1 MICCSAT
8 VPTVLELGDIVVPRV
23 AVDWKSIASD
33 LELKEHTIAVIEQR
47 CRNDPRSCC
56 MQMLSEW
63 VITEQ
68 GVSPKT
74 WATLLFIIKQTR
86 KLVSACSDIEN
97 DLANLPM
104 YVIIHNI
111 HNFNMLLFLSL
122 VQLSQNQTHTRKV
135 CKYEEFYC

>member
-1 MICCSAT
+1 M
-8 VPTVLELGDIVVPRV
+8 PTVLELGDIVLPRI
-23 AVDWKSIASD
+23 AVDWKSVAID
-33 LELKEHTIAVIEQR
+33 LELKQHTIAVIEQR

-74 WATLLFIIKQTR
+74 WATLLFIIKQTK
-86 KLVSACSDIEN
+86 KLASACNDIEN

-104 YVIIHNI
+104 YVNTL
-111 HNFNMLLFLSL
+111 NTVLW
-122 VQLSQNQTHTRKV
+122 V
-135 CKYEEFYC
+135 